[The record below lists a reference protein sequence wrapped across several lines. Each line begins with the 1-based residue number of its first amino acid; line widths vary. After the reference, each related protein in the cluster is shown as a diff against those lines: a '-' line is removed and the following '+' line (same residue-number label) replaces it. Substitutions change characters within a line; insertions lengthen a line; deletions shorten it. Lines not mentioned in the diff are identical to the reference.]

1 MVPHPSTNPSG
12 TSFTKIVATIG
23 PGSESPETV
32 RKLIEAGVAIFRFN
46 FSHGDFAAHERRLD
60 VVRQTSAEM
69 DRPIACL
76 GDLQGPKIRVG
87 RVEAPG
93 IEIMPGQTV
102 VFRNDLDVARV
113 ETAPS
118 RETVVVL
125 PTTYAPIV
133 LEVEP
138 GQRVLINDGA
148 IRLLALSGDRM
159 DELRCTVTV
168 GGLVTSGKGINLPQS
183 VVAAP
188 AITDRDWECVAWA
201 VDNQLDFLALSFVR
215 TAAEVLELKA
225 RIATLCPSTRC
236 ADLKGESASMPV
248 IAKIEKPQAVENIE
262 SIIRAADGIIVARG
276 DLGVEMDIA
285 RVPVVQKSLIAA
297 AHNWGKPVIV
307 ATQMLESMIENPS
320 PTRAEASDVANAV
333 FDGAD
338 AVMLSA
344 ETATGK
350 WPVLAVETMRR
361 IASVAEERIAEIPS
375 HHEAPRELVQS
386 RYQTAALAHGAW
398 QIARDIGAK
407 AVVCWSEAGGTARY
421 LSQNDFDIPII
432 AYSSSLRACRRMA
445 ILRAVTAVCLRVPDG
460 PSPLASW
467 NEQVDRFLLSRK
479 FANQGD
485 PIVILC
491 GRPLGTAKSVNVVA
505 VHRVGSDVS
514 GFRAHV
520 H

>member
-1 MVPHPSTNPSG
+1 MTPQKSP

-23 PGSESPETV
+23 PGSDSPEIV

-46 FSHGDFAAHERRLD
+46 FSHGDFEAHERRLD
-60 VVRQTSAEM
+60 VVRQIAAEL

-87 RVEAPG
+87 RVEPPG
-93 IEIMPGQTV
+93 ILVAPGQTV
-102 VFRNDLDVARV
+102 VFRNDLDIARIEKGASGEPIAV
-113 ETAPS
+113 FS
-118 RETVVVL
+118 
-125 PTTYAPIV
+125 TTYAPIV
-133 LEVEP
+133 KEVEP
-138 GQRVLINDGA
+138 GHKVLINDGA
-148 IRLLALSGDRM
+148 IRLLALPREREG
-159 DELRCTVTV
+159 ELRCTVTV
-168 GGLVTSGKGINLPQS
+168 GGGGLVTSSKGINLPQS
-183 VVAAP
+183 SVSAP

-201 VDNQLDFLALSFVR
+201 VENHLDFLALSFVR
-215 TAAEVLELKA
+215 TADEVLELKA
-225 RIATLCPSTRC
+225 KLASMCPVTRS
-236 ADLKGESASMPV
+236 ADLKGESATIPV

-262 SIIRAADGIIVARG
+262 SIIRAADGIMVARG

-285 RVPVVQKSLIAA
+285 RVPVVQKQLIAA

-333 FDGAD
+333 FDGTD

-361 IASVAEERIAEIPS
+361 IASAAEERMIEIAT
-375 HHEAPRELVQS
+375 HHDAPRQLIES
-386 RYQTAALAHGAW
+386 KYQTAALAHGAW

-407 AVVCWSEAGGTARY
+407 AVICWSQAGGTARY

-445 ILRAVTAVCLRVPDG
+445 ILRAVTAVCLRTPDG
-460 PSPLASW
+460 PSPLATW
-467 NEQVDRFLLSRK
+467 NEETDRFLLSRGI
-479 FANQGD
+479 AEIGES
-485 PIVILC
+485 IVILC
-491 GRPLGTAKSVNVVA
+491 GRPLGVAKSVNLVA
-505 VHRVGSDVS
+505 IHRVGDDES
-514 GFRAHV
+514 GLRTHTHA
-520 H
+520 